1 MKKSRM
7 IYDRGVAFFFGMLLW
22 KMKTLRIAPSTFLR
36 MRTRSSGRAKKKQ
49 QICLQPA
56 VNERNAETGAI
67 FQRAGKILL

>member
-7 IYDRGVAFFFGMLLW
+7 IYDRGVAFFFWNASLENENS
-22 KMKTLRIAPSTFLR
+22 PH
-36 MRTRSSGRAKKKQ
+36 SSFNFPANENTIEWERKQKQ